1 MAENTNISQAVGM
14 YLDRLKAVGKSKQ
27 TVKAYHQGI
36 NRYLEILEE
45 SGVDIHGPLD
55 QLSVETYD
63 WMLSS
68 LQNTSNATRKLYT
81 SAVTAFFE
89 YLSAMNLISINFH
102 QIAALRKSA
111 TPTSPPRLPQFS
123 KENIQKVLDYAQTLK
138 AAPYEDE
145 LDHLRNLRDR
155 ALLISLADTGL
166 RIHEA
171 CKLTR
176 GAMDFNEGRAIIIG
190 KGNKEAVIRF
200 TSRSLRA
207 LREYIEARAA
217 LDGASGKPLH
227 TLPVFMRH
235 DRPLGKKSK
244 HNQYQPLSTQT
255 GRDVVNRRV
264 RECLGPDAVGT
275 ITPHSF
281 RHYFVTVVLN
291 ATNNMRIAQELAR
304 HSSITTTSRY
314 AHLSNQELDQAY
326 YEAFEE

>member
-1 MAENTNISQAVGM
+1 MSECSSISQAVAM
-14 YLDRLKAVGKSKQ
+14 YLDRLKSVGKSQQ

-36 NRYLEILEE
+36 NRYMEILQEH
-45 SGVDIHGPLD
+45 GINTGGPLE
-55 QLSVETYD
+55 QLNVETYD
-63 WMLSS
+63 LMLTS
-68 LQNTSNATRKLYT
+68 LQNMAPSTRKLYT

-89 YLSAMNLISINFH
+89 YCSAMEWIDINFH

-111 TPTSPPRLPQFS
+111 APTSPPRLPQFS
-123 KENIQKVLDYAQTLK
+123 KENIRAVLDYANTLN

-145 LDHLRNLRDR
+145 LDHLRDLRDR
-155 ALLISLADTGL
+155 ALLLSLADTGL

-200 TSRSLRA
+200 TVRA
-207 LREYIEARAA
+207 LRAIREYIQARAA

-227 TLPVFMRH
+227 ALPVFMRH
-235 DRPLGKKSK
+235 DRPLGKKSRR
-244 HNQYQPLSTQT
+244 HQYQPLSTQT
-255 GRDVVNRRV
+255 GRDIVNRRV
-264 RECLGPDAVGT
+264 RECLGEEAVGT

-326 YEAFEE
+326 YETFEE